1 MIDTLQ
7 KALNKNAF
15 FDGFSRT
22 QVPMVVSDPRLE
34 DNPIIYV
41 NHAFTKQTGYAR
53 SAAVGRNCRF
63 LQGEET
69 SIATVDKLRA
79 SIQAQ
84 ESVSVD
90 ILNYRASGEPF
101 MNRLLVAP
109 LSDENG
115 ELRYYV
121 GIQKELNAN
130 QRGTDAERMN
140 QQLSEVQDRVEADM
154 SMIIGMV
161 RHQSNLSMQPA
172 EYAALTRRIET
183 LQLLYEE
190 MALSDRHSNED
201 SIHMGSYISRLA
213 CAIGHVYGRSG
224 IRLNLQVEP
233 LNASMEI
240 ASRVGLVT
248 SELLSNSFEHAFDR
262 IETGLVEVRMSQL
275 SGGGLRLTV
284 SDDGLGIPN
293 SMQWPSTAT
302 MGGRMVA
309 GLIEG
314 LEGTMQLGRGAAG
327 SYVTIDVPAGATLLK

>member
-1 MIDTLQ
+1 
-7 KALNKNAF
+7 
-15 FDGFSRT
+15 
-22 QVPMVVSDPRLE
+22 
-34 DNPIIYV
+34 
-41 NHAFTKQTGYAR
+41 
-53 SAAVGRNCRF
+53 
-63 LQGEET
+63 
-69 SIATVDKLRA
+69 
-79 SIQAQ
+79 
-84 ESVSVD
+84 
-90 ILNYRASGEPF
+90 
-101 MNRLLVAP
+101 
-109 LSDENG
+109 
-115 ELRYYV
+115 
-121 GIQKELNAN
+121 
-130 QRGTDAERMN
+130 
-140 QQLSEVQDRVEADM
+140 
-154 SMIIGMV
+154 MIIGMV